1 VDHLLLHC
9 EIASTCGLSIVVW
22 KIVSSCFLWYLWSER
37 NERSFEDCERIV
49 VELKLF
55 FFKTLYFQTTV
66 LDLNVLSFHDFFDL
80 FSLSR

>member
-9 EIASTCGLSIVVW
+9 EIASTCGLSVAVW

-37 NERSFEDCERIV
+37 NERSFEDCERTV

-55 FFKTLYFQTTV
+55 FFKTLYY
-66 LDLNVLSFHDFFDL
+66 
-80 FSLSR
+80 